1 MRRAAGARGKVTA
14 RRKAGSVASMT
25 KNSYALL
32 FGAGAILFLALGTR
46 QSFGLYLAPMSHDL
60 GWGREVFS
68 LAIAL
73 QNVVWGLSQPFVGM
87 LADKYGTGRV
97 GVVGSLLFAAG
108 LYLMATPSSPLDLY
122 IGSGALLGFGMSAV
136 SFATVLGAVGRA
148 VPADKRGAAL
158 GIASAGGSAGQF
170 VMVLVNQELL
180 EAYGWSVPLLIAV
193 CFGLFM
199 AGLFYSLRGKAT
211 QGTERPQSLGAALG
225 EALRHRGYLYLT
237 AGFFVCGFQVTF
249 IMTHLPAYIADRAMP
264 GWLGAAS
271 LALIGFFN
279 IIGTYGSGMLG
290 DRYRKKYVLSTMY
303 LARAVVIAVFLALP
317 ISQYTVIGFASVM
330 GLLWLG
336 TVPLTSS
343 LVAQIFGVRYM
354 TTLFGIVFFSHQ
366 VGAFLG
372 VWLGGFMYDLAGSY
386 AEVWYIAIILGV
398 LAAAL
403 HWPIADRPM
412 ARLTEPAAA
421 G

>member
-1 MRRAAGARGKVTA
+1 
-14 RRKAGSVASMT
+14 MT
-25 KNSYALL
+25 KQSHALL

-68 LAIAL
+68 LAIAI

-87 LADKYGTGRV
+87 IADKFGTARTGA
-97 GVVGSLLFAAG
+97 VGSLLFALG
-108 LYLMATPSSPLDLY
+108 LYLMATPASPFDLY
-122 IGSGALLGFGMSAV
+122 IGSGALLGFSLSAI

-148 VPADKRGAAL
+148 VPAERRSAAL

-199 AGLFYSLRGKAT
+199 AGFFYPLRGKAV
-211 QGTERPQSLGAALG
+211 QGAELPQSLGNALG
-225 EALRHRGYLYLT
+225 EALRHKGFLYLT

-279 IIGTYGSGMLG
+279 IVGTFGSGVLG
-290 DRYRKKYVLSTMY
+290 DRYRKKYVLSMIY
-303 LARAVVIAVFLALP
+303 LLRAALIAVFVALP
-317 ISQYTVIGFASVM
+317 ITQYTVIGFAALM
-330 GLLWLG
+330 GLIWLG
-336 TVPLTSS
+336 TVPLTSG

-372 VWLGGFMYDLAGSY
+372 VWLGGLMYDVAGSY
-386 AEVWYIAIILGV
+386 AAVWYIAIILGV
-398 LAAAL
+398 LAAVL
-403 HWPIADRPM
+403 HWPIADRPV
-412 ARLTEPAAA
+412 ARLGAPAAA
-421 G
+421 

>member
-1 MRRAAGARGKVTA
+1 MKRH
-14 RRKAGSVASMT
+14 
-25 KNSYALL
+25 SYALL
-32 FGAGAILFLALGTR
+32 FGAGVILFLSLGTR

-68 LAIAL
+68 LAIAI

-87 LADKYGTGRV
+87 IADKYGTARTGA
-97 GVVGSLLFAAG
+97 VGSLLFAAG
-108 LYLMATPSSPLDLY
+108 LYLMATPATPLDLY
-122 IGSGALLGFGMSAV
+122 IGSGALLGFAMSAI

-148 VPADKRGAAL
+148 VPAERRSAAL

-170 VMVLVNQELL
+170 VMVLVNQQLL
-180 EAYGWSVPLLIAV
+180 EAYGWSVPLLIAM

-199 AGLFYSLRGKAT
+199 AGFFYTLRGKAT
-211 QGTERPQSLGAALG
+211 GGG
-225 EALRHRGYLYLT
+225 EAPQTLGSALSEAMRHKGYLYLT
-237 AGFFVCGFQVTF
+237 AGFFVCGFQITF

-279 IIGTYGSGMLG
+279 IVGTFASGVLG
-290 DRYRKKYVLSTMY
+290 DRYRKKYVLSVMY
-303 LARAVVIAVFLALP
+303 LLRAALILIFVALP
-317 ISQYTVIGFASVM
+317 ISPYTVIGFASLM
-330 GLLWLG
+330 GLIWLG

-372 VWLGGFMYDLAGSY
+372 VWLGGLMYDLAGSY
-386 AEVWYIAIILGV
+386 AEVWYIAIVLGV
-398 LAAAL
+398 LAAIL
-403 HWPIADRPM
+403 HWPIADRPV
-412 ARLTEPAAA
+412 ARLAAAPAATA
-421 G
+421 